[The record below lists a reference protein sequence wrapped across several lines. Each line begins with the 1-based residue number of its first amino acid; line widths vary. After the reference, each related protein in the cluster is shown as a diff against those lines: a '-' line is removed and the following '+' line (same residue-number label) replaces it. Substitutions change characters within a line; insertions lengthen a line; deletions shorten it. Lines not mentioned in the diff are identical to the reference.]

1 MSDKVTKR
9 QKEIV
14 KSVPSRGISLRFNQ
28 LMNRLKGKDYDVSNL
43 DTQRAYDEDN
53 LKSAMVDL
61 DSIPPKRRA
70 AILSNIIYE
79 SSFDPEA
86 VGDGGLA
93 RGYMSWHP
101 DRFNINAWGA
111 KKHDYQL
118 KFTVGDLAR
127 PADGLNWTHGGK
139 GTGYKTMNEPQEIFY
154 DPNSTL
160 EQITRAMSMGYARP
174 KHKNFEFQ
182 KRLQTARD
190 IYDRIIKV
198 EGEWE

>member
-1 MSDKVTKR
+1 MSDKVTKQ
-9 QKEIV
+9 QKKIV

-28 LMNRLKGKDYDVSNL
+28 LMNRIKGKDYDVSNL

-53 LKSAMVDL
+53 LRSAMVDL

-101 DRFNINAWGA
+101 DRFNINA
-111 KKHDYQL
+111 
-118 KFTVGDLAR
+118 
-127 PADGLNWTHGGK
+127 
-139 GTGYKTMNEPQEIFY
+139 
-154 DPNSTL
+154 
-160 EQITRAMSMGYARP
+160 
-174 KHKNFEFQ
+174 
-182 KRLQTARD
+182 
-190 IYDRIIKV
+190 
-198 EGEWE
+198 